1 MSFQHRHYDFAPAPT
16 AVVATCG
23 PPPQEAS
30 DDIVDSILLHVE
42 RARIERE
49 PSAAAVAYVGAGA
62 ATTLHPAVRIYYRR
76 Q

>member
-1 MSFQHRHYDFAPAPT
+1 MSFPHRHYDFAPAPT
-16 AVVATCG
+16 AAAATRA

-30 DDIVDSILLHVE
+30 DIVDSIPLHVE

-62 ATTLHPAVRIYYRR
+62 ATTLHPAVRIYYR